1 MGHKPQS
8 LGERTKLVYS
18 MYSRMSADTVK
29 GNLMTL
35 GVDFFVL
42 EDSWCTRRT
51 RPGCSMPEIWDIE
64 DSQNVGKVPLCTHMS
79 RSSRPHFTTVFSN
92 DIYKVLKVS
101 KDLR

>member
-1 MGHKPQS
+1 MPTMASVKLSTGRPIVNHP
-8 LGERTKLVYS
+8 LRRCWERTKLDT
-18 MYSRMSADTVK
+18 MYSRISADTVK

-35 GVDFFVL
+35 G
-42 EDSWCTRRT
+42 
-51 RPGCSMPEIWDIE
+51 IWDIE
-64 DSQNVGKVPLCTHMS
+64 DSQNVGKVPLCAHMS